1 MTEISSQVVL
11 ITGASAGIGAAL
23 AQVLADRYMGIR
35 LVLAARNQ
43 DKLTQISDRC
53 TKSGADVLIVPTD
66 ISDLDQAK
74 ALAKAALDR
83 FGRVDV
89 LVNNAGY
96 GQMGPIELVP
106 IELVKRQFQVNVV
119 GTIALIQ
126 SLIPVMRDQGG
137 GKIINVSSLG
147 GRIAFPVAGLYSS
160 SKFALEGLSDAL
172 RRELAPFNIQV
183 SVVEPGPVDT
193 EFVDVASREIH
204 RAIPN
209 GLNTP
214 YRAVFENFGRLDKL
228 TKQQGWSS
236 ERVAAVI
243 VKAIVAKKPNPRYVA
258 ATAGGL
264 LLFMMT
270 KVLPVWFVDR
280 FWQKFY
286 GIDRVAKDWKTRQL
300 KNQA

>member
-53 TKSGADVLIVPTD
+53 TKSGADVLIAPTD
-66 ISDLDQAK
+66 LSDSDQAK
-74 ALAKAALDR
+74 TLAKAALDR

-126 SLIPVMRDQGG
+126 ALIPVMRDQGG

-147 GRIAFPVAGLYSS
+147 GRIAFPIAGLYSS
-160 SKFALEGLSDAL
+160 SKFALEGLSDSL

-183 SVVEPGPVDT
+183 SVIEPGPVDT
-193 EFVDVASREIH
+193 EFVDVASREIDQ
-204 RAIPN
+204 AIPN

-214 YRAVFENFGRLDKL
+214 YRAAFENFGRLDKL

-236 ERVAAVI
+236 ERVANVI
-243 VKAIVAKKPNPRYVA
+243 VKAIAAKKTKPRYVA
-258 ATAGGL
+258 ATAGGFL
-264 LLFMMT
+264 IFMMT
-270 KVLPVWFVDR
+270 KVLPLWFVDR

-286 GIDRVAKDWKTRQL
+286 GIDLVAKDWKTHQL

>member
-1 MTEISSQVVL
+1 MSELSSQVIL

-23 AQVLADRYMGIR
+23 AQVLADRFMGIR

-43 DKLTQISDRC
+43 DKLNQVGDRC
-53 TKSGADVLIVPTD
+53 SKSGAEVLIVPTD
-66 ISDLDQAK
+66 ISDPDQAK
-74 ALAKAALDR
+74 NLANAAVNR

-96 GQMGPIELVP
+96 GQMGPIELIP
-106 IELVKRQFQVNVV
+106 IELVKRQFQVNVL

-126 SLIPVMRDQGG
+126 ALIPVMRDQGG

-147 GRIAFPVAGLYSS
+147 GRIAFPFAGLYSS
-160 SKFALEGLSDAL
+160 SKFALEGLSDTL
-172 RRELAPFNIQV
+172 RRELEPFNIRV
-183 SVVEPGPVDT
+183 TVIEPGPVDT
-193 EFVDVASREIH
+193 EFVSVASREINH
-204 RAIPN
+204 AIPN

-214 YRAVFENFGRLDKL
+214 YRAAFENFDRLDKL

-236 ERVAAVI
+236 ERVAQVI
-243 VKAIVAKKPNPRYVA
+243 VSAITAKNPKPRYVA
-258 ATAGGL
+258 ATAGGF

-270 KVLPVWFVDR
+270 KVLPTWFVDQ

-286 GIDRVAKDWKTRQL
+286 GIDRVAKDWKTRSL
-300 KNQA
+300 KNQT